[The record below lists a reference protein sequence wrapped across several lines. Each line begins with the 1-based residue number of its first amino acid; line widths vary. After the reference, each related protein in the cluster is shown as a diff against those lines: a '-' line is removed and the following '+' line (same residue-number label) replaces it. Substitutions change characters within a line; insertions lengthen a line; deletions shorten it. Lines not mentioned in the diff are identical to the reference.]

1 MEEKNLN
8 TENSYKTVG
17 NSFQSERGGF
27 AKSIILPFVS
37 GIVGAT
43 LVMGVCFSVPQIKN
57 KIIGETQ
64 AGSSTA
70 VNSNSYATSSNN
82 LVSLSN
88 YSDTSVGVAEKVL
101 PSIVGIR
108 VEYNVNSIFYRQ
120 TSTATA
126 EGSGVI
132 ISEDGYILTN
142 NHIVSNSSSYYQ
154 VSEASR
160 VVVYLYNDQ
169 TEYEAKIVG
178 TDEETDLAVIKIEKT
193 GLTPAELGD
202 SDSVKIGE
210 FAMAIG
216 NPLGMQNS
224 VSSGIV
230 SAVDRKIT
238 DTDGKTYTLIQTDAA
253 INSGNSGGAL
263 VNSSGQVIG
272 INTLKLTGNGVEGM
286 GFAIPI
292 NDTKPIYEDL
302 IEYSKVKRPYIGF
315 SGRDLDEETAQYNN
329 LVVGVYVVS
338 VEEFSSAEKAGMRAG
353 DVVTKINGTSITTMD
368 ELNAIKNECQI
379 GDEITLTIVR
389 NGEEKELKVTLM
401 EQP

>member
-43 LVMGVCFSVPQIKN
+43 LVMGVCFSVPQIREKVV
-57 KIIGETQ
+57 GGDQ
-64 AGSSTA
+64 ADSTA
-70 VNSNSYATSSNN
+70 AVSSSNYSTSSSN

-338 VEEFSSAEKAGMRAG
+338 IEEFSAAEKAGLRAG
-353 DVVTKINGTSITTMD
+353 DVVTAINGTSITTMN
-368 ELNAIKNECQI
+368 ELNAVKNECQI

-389 NGEEKELKVTLM
+389 NGEEREIKVTLM